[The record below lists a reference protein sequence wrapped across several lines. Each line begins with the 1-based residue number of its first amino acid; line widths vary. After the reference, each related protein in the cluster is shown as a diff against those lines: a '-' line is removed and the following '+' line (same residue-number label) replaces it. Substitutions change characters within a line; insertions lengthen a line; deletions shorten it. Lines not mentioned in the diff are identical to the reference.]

1 MKHVPASTGEV
12 LRREIAYR
20 DPALLLRRFA
30 RRKDVTFL
38 DSALQQGELGRYS
51 YIAADPFETFT
62 LAEGEGGLAAL
73 ARLDRRLKRWAVPEA
88 PDLPPFQGGFA
99 GYIAYEFARLLEPQI
114 KARTPPPAIAPITLH
129 AYDTVI
135 AFDHQARRCWIIST
149 GFPET
154 DHEARIR
161 RAEERITEVE
171 DLCLE
176 PEPPLAGDH
185 VIADWTSNFTRP
197 DYEAAIRRTI
207 DYILAGDIF
216 QANIA
221 QRFAAAIPAGF
232 DPLAFYLNLRKLNP
246 ATFGAFLDFGAV
258 QIASSSPE
266 RLISFDGSR
275 AEARPIK
282 GTRRRDANA
291 SIDAELKAELLA
303 SRKDRAENV
312 MIVDLL
318 RNDLSRVAEP
328 GSVQVPVLCGLETYA
343 SVHHLVSVVTGRL
356 AADKSRGD
364 LIAACFPGGSIT
376 GAPKMRAQEIIA
388 EIERVPRN
396 VYCGSIGFLSFTGH
410 MDLNIAIRTVLFH
423 EGRAE
428 FQGGGG
434 ITAKSNPAEEYEETL
449 AKVARIE
456 ASFARGST

>member
-1 MKHVPASTGEV
+1 MGEV

-38 DSALQQGELGRYS
+38 DSAAQQGELGRYS

-73 ARLDRRLKRWAVPEA
+73 ARLDRRLKRWSLPPASE
-88 PDLPPFQGGFA
+88 LPPFQGGFA

-114 KARTPPPAIAPITLH
+114 KARTPAPDIPPIALH
-129 AYDTVI
+129 AYDTVV
-135 AFDHQARRCWIIST
+135 AFDHQARRCWIVST

-154 DHEARIR
+154 EPEARLL
-161 RAEERITEVE
+161 RAEERLAEVE
-171 DLCLE
+171 QLCLE
-176 PEPPLAGDH
+176 PEASLSGDH
-185 VIADWTSNFTRP
+185 VITGWQSNFTRS
-197 DYEAAIRRTI
+197 DYEAAIQRTI

-221 QRFAAAIPAGF
+221 QRFTAAIPPSF
-232 DPLAFYLNLRKLNP
+232 DPLAFYLNLRQRNP
-246 ATFGAFLDFGAV
+246 ATFGAFLDYGAV
-258 QIASSSPE
+258 KIASSSPE
-266 RLISFDGSR
+266 RLISFDGSL

-328 GSVQVPVLCGLETYA
+328 GTVQVPVLCGLETYA
-343 SVHHLVSVVTGRL
+343 SVHHLTSVVTGRL
-356 AADKSRGD
+356 APDKSRGD

-396 VYCGSIGFLSFTGH
+396 VYCGSIGFLSFTGG

-423 EGRAE
+423 DGRAE

-434 ITAKSNPAEEYEETL
+434 ITAKSNPADEYEETL
-449 AKVARIE
+449 AKVTRIQ
-456 ASFARGST
+456 ASFET